1 MKALYHI
8 TFLISILIIG
18 CDSQVFLNSDLEKR
32 ELKGNVRFLKTEH
45 FDVIKIDSVASN
57 SSYKPIVLI
66 LKEANQYLS
75 G

>member
-1 MKALYHI
+1 MPGRGRLCEFSSRANRGKNKKVNIAYAAA
-8 TFLISILIIG
+8 
-18 CDSQVFLNSDLEKR
+18 
-32 ELKGNVRFLKTEH
+32 H
-45 FDVIKIDSVASN
+45 FMRQDVVLN